1 MKTSALVVMAVFLMS
16 VAVPVFA
23 QTAQEKEICAI
34 SANTC
39 LDKAKTLEKRIVK
52 LKKEIK
58 AGKKYSPEEMK
69 MLEQKLQDA
78 MDQLDKVEGKK

>member
-1 MKTSALVVMAVFLMS
+1 MKTSALVVMAAFLMS
-16 VAVPVFA
+16 AAVPVFA
-23 QTAQEKEICAI
+23 QTAQEQQQCAI

-39 LDKAKTLEKRIVK
+39 LDKAKALEKRIVK

-58 AGKKYSPEEMK
+58 AGKSYKPEEMK
-69 MLEQKLQDA
+69 TLEQKLQDA